1 MNAVPIRLTG
11 SDGVSNDVVID
22 DVDGDGH
29 NDVVVATESGP
40 NRIYY
45 GHEYTTTSL
54 SDMGVKTGR
63 DHMFGTWT
71 GADWKLRW
79 MDKLGVEIGDDIW
92 DFVRSRPGVPKQ
104 AVAYWMY
111 VIKDS
116 NSGLLDSIVRLLPRG
131 AREDGEE
138 EADGST
144 RRRRGSP
151 DSGINAEFLK
161 TLLQPDEDEKKLVK
175 NFKNY

>member
-1 MNAVPIRLTG
+1 
-11 SDGVSNDVVID
+11 
-22 DVDGDGH
+22 
-29 NDVVVATESGP
+29 
-40 NRIYY
+40 
-45 GHEYTTTSL
+45 
-54 SDMGVKTGR
+54 
-63 DHMFGTWT
+63 
-71 GADWKLRW
+71 
-79 MDKLGVEIGDDIW
+79 
-92 DFVRSRPGVPKQ
+92 
-104 AVAYWMY
+104 MY

-175 NFKNY
+175 NMQLGMWIDNMEKVETLKRKADGNAEIAAKVARIERHLNTQFEGFDIPDLPS